1 MFVVKDKIYGL
12 GGETWE
18 QRVESFR
25 TEEEAQE
32 FITFNY
38 SCDYYVEEEED

>member
-18 QRVESFR
+18 DRIASFE
-25 TEEEAQE
+25 TEEEAME
-32 FITFNY
+32 
-38 SCDYYVEEEED
+38 CLEDYYTLDYYIEEED